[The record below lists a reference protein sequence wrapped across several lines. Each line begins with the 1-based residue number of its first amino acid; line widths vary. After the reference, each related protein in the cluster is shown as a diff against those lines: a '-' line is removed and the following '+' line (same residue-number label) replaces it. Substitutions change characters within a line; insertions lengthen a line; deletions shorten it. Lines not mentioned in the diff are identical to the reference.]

1 MSQQL
6 NDIIITALENIKA
19 KDIVTLDVSAM
30 SNVMD
35 TLIIASG
42 TSSRHVRS
50 VAENAI
56 EEAKKHNIRPIGTEG
71 LDAPEWVLVDFG
83 DTVLHVMM
91 PATREL
97 YDLEKL
103 WSLKP
108 SDRPSA

>member
-1 MSQQL
+1 MAEHL
-6 NDIIITALENIKA
+6 NDIIINALEDTKA
-19 KDIVTLDVSAM
+19 KDLVTLDVRELSD
-30 SNVMD
+30 VMD

-50 VAENAI
+50 LAENAI
-56 EEAKKHNIRPIGTEG
+56 EEAKKRDIRPLGVEG

-103 WSLKP
+103 WSMKP
-108 SDRPSA
+108 SDRQA

>member
-1 MSQQL
+1 MTTTV
-6 NDIIITALENIKA
+6 NDIIIKALEDMKA
-19 KDIVTLDVSAM
+19 KDIVTLDVRGLSD
-30 SNVMD
+30 VMD

-50 VAENAI
+50 LAENAI
-56 EEAKKHNIRPIGTEG
+56 EEAKKQDIRPIGVEG

-83 DTVLHVMM
+83 DTILHVMM

-103 WSLKP
+103 WSMKP
-108 SDRPSA
+108 SDRNA